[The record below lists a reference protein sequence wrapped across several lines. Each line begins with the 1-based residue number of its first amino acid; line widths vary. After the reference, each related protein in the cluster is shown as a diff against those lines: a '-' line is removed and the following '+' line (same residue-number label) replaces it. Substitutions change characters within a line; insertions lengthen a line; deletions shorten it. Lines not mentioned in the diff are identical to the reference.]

1 MEQVQQPVKRLIRKY
16 YEDKQLYLK
25 PNSNF
30 LLEDIQRDARLSGL
44 TTRDILI
51 LKNTLYE
58 LSRLKQYRQKGK
70 QEFRNYITFSPGNY
84 ISSIFD
90 HVLRDSIS
98 VRLLMMSHPHA
109 TSLVIYP
116 FFFFSEGSQ
125 LSVDL
130 SFIKNL
136 VSQKRTSVTPATRY
150 TIVVVMVDLFR

>member
-116 FFFFSEGSQ
+116 FFFF
-125 LSVDL
+125 LKVL
-130 SFIKNL
+130 SFRLIFLLSRTWLVKNEHPSL
-136 VSQKRTSVTPATRY
+136 LQPDTR
-150 TIVVVMVDLFR
+150 LL